1 MANSAQAKKR
11 ARQIQV
17 RSVHTGSL
25 RAAMRTTFKKALK
38 AIESGDHAKA
48 QAALKVAV
56 ISIDKLVGKGLIQ
69 KNAAARYKSR
79 LNAKVKQ
86 LQKK

>member
-1 MANSAQAKKR
+1 
-11 ARQIQV
+11 
-17 RSVHTGSL
+17 
-25 RAAMRTTFKKALK
+25 MRTTFKKALK